1 VIRQQ
6 LATGGEIKRSA
17 AVVASWAR
25 YAEGTDEQGDPIDVV
40 DRYAGR
46 LTSLA
51 RRQREDPGAFI
62 TNRDLFG
69 DLAENE
75 RFVTAY
81 QTALACLHQR
91 GARAT
96 LQSLG

>member
-1 VIRQQ
+1 MFWPSSVT
-6 LATGGEIKRSA
+6 LPGGF
-17 AVVASWAR
+17 
-25 YAEGTDEQGDPIDVV
+25 

-62 TNRDLFG
+62 TNHDLFG
-69 DLAENE
+69 DLAGNE
-75 RFVTAY
+75 RFMTAY
-81 QTALACLHQR
+81 QTALDSLHQR

-96 LQSLG
+96 VQSLA